1 MQMIQYHSKF
11 KITPKYF
18 VQEKMGESNVSE
30 ESSLYTDV
38 NWRTVE
44 EQ

>member
-1 MQMIQYHSKF
+1 MSLCKWYS
-11 KITPKYF
+11 TTESLKYF
-18 VQEKMGESNVSE
+18 VQEKMGKSNVSE

-44 EQ
+44 KQ